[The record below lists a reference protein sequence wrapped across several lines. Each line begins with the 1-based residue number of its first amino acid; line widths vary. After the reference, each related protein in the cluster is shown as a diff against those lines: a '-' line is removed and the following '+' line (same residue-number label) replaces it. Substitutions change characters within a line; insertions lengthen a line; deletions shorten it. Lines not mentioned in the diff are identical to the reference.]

1 MPYLIKMKS
10 GKVAHLLEKETKKT
24 KNMKLSQLLMGV
36 SLVALAACG
45 GQNKGNDATALSGQ
59 VKIDGSSTVYPITEA
74 IAEEFRAV
82 APGVKVT
89 VGISGTGGGF
99 KKFDRGE
106 IDINDASR
114 PIKDKEAEM
123 CKANNIEYT
132 SLKVAFDG
140 LSVVVNPQND
150 WLTDITTAELKK
162 LWEPDAEGKIMKWS
176 DIRPEWPAEKI
187 NLYGPDAASGTYDYF
202 TEAIIGESG
211 KSRGDYTNSSDDNV
225 LVQGVNSDKYALG
238 FFGMAYYEE
247 NMDKLKL
254 VGVDNGKGAVK
265 PTFETVANGTY
276 TPLSR
281 PIFIYVSKEAAA
293 RPEVKKFVEF
303 YLDKAAGVAKD
314 VGFVALPEADYTAG
328 KTTFAAFAQ

>member
-1 MPYLIKMKS
+1 
-10 GKVAHLLEKETKKT
+10 
-24 KNMKLSQLLMGV
+24 MKLNQLLFGIA
-36 SLVALAACG
+36 LIALASCAG
-45 GQNKGNDATALSGQ
+45 KSKSNDTTTLEGQ

-74 IAEEFRAV
+74 VAEEFRTI
-82 APGVKVT
+82 APKVKVT

-106 IDINDASR
+106 TDINDASR
-114 PIKDKEAEM
+114 PIKDKEAET
-123 CKANNIEYT
+123 CKANNVEYT
-132 SLKVAFDG
+132 ALKIAFDG
-140 LSVVVNPQND
+140 LSVVANPQND
-150 WLTDITTAELKK
+150 WLQDITTEELKK
-162 LWEPDAEGKIMKWS
+162 IWEPAAEGKIMKWS

-202 TEAIIGESG
+202 TEVIVGESG

-225 LVQGVNSDKYALG
+225 LVQGIAQDKYALG

-254 VGVDNGKGAVK
+254 IGVDSGKGAVK
-265 PTFETVANGTY
+265 PTTETVSGGTY
-276 TPLSR
+276 APLSR
-281 PIFIYVSKEAAA
+281 PIFIYVSKGAAK

-314 VGFVALPEADYTAG
+314 VGFVALPEADYNTG
-328 KTTFAAFAQ
+328 KTEFAAFAQ

>member
-1 MPYLIKMKS
+1 
-10 GKVAHLLEKETKKT
+10 
-24 KNMKLSQLLMGV
+24 MKLNQLLMGV
-36 SLVALAACG
+36 ALVALASCG
-45 GQNKGNDATALSGQ
+45 GNSKSNDTTSLQGQ

-74 IAEEFRAV
+74 VAEEFRTI
-82 APGVKVT
+82 APKVKVT

-106 IDINDASR
+106 TDINNASR
-114 PIKDKEAEM
+114 PIKDKEAET
-123 CKANNIEYT
+123 CKANNIEYV
-132 SLKVAFDG
+132 SLKVAYDG
-140 LSVVVNPQND
+140 LSVVANPQND
-150 WLTDITTAELKK
+150 WIQDITTEELKK
-162 LWEPDAEGKIMKWS
+162 IWEPAAEGKIMKWS

-202 TEAIIGESG
+202 TEVIVGESG

-225 LVQGVNSDKYALG
+225 LVQGITQDKYALG

-254 VGVDNGKGAVK
+254 IGVDSGKGAVK
-265 PTFETVANGTY
+265 PTFETVSGGTY

-281 PIFIYVSKEAAA
+281 PIFIYVSKAAA
-293 RPEVKKFVEF
+293 GRPEVKKFIEF

-314 VGFVALPEADYTAG
+314 VGFVALPEADYTTG
-328 KTTFAAFAQ
+328 KSEFAAFAQ